1 MSPSIVADE
10 LDIDNIP
17 KSIEE
22 YRVIYEKS
30 IKDPESFWAVK
41 ARKLLDWERDF
52 KTIHTGNFKDGDNA
66 WFQEG
71 RLNASYNCIDRHAIQ
86 DPNKVAVVFE
96 ADEVGN
102 GRKIT
107 YGQLLHDTS
116 RLSYVLKDLGV
127 KKGEIVCIYLP
138 NIYEAL
144 VAMLACSRIGAVHSV
159 VFMGFSAAALRDR
172 ILDGRSKIVI
182 TADEGRRGGKAVPTK
197 AIVNEALLQCPQVTS
212 CLVLKHTGSSVPW
225 CPTRDVWWHEEARQ
239 WPAYI
244 APESMSAEDPLFLLY
259 TSGSTGKPKGLMH
272 TTAGFLLGANI
283 TTKYVFDMQKTDV
296 HFCAGDIGW
305 ITGHT
310 YLVYGPLLVGATTVV
325 FEGTPA
331 YPTFSRYWDIAEE
344 HRVTHFYAAPTAL
357 RILKRAG
364 DSHIAAPMENLRVL
378 GSIGEPIAP
387 EVWKWYHETVGRK
400 RAYIVDTY
408 FQTETGCHVI
418 SPLVGSIPTK
428 PGCCTVPFLGIEP
441 VILDPISG
449 QELEGPAEGLLAIKR
464 PWPSMARTV
473 WRAHER
479 YLDTYFNEFPGY
491 YFTGDGA
498 FRDEDGYYWIRGR
511 VDDVVNVSGHRLST
525 AEIEASLLE
534 SQYVAE
540 SAAVGVKDEISGQA
554 VVAYVS
560 LKDTNT
566 DTATISA
573 ALIQQVRKDIGAFAA
588 PKALYFVSDLPKTR
602 SGKIV
607 RRVLRSILE
616 GETENFG
623 DTSTLLNP
631 TAIPSIIKI
640 VQEKLN
646 LPPAPAVQDPSTVI
660 EDGPKEEF
668 MMFESV
674 IEIPDAEIQS
684 KE

>member
-1 MSPSIVADE
+1 MDSPFHLPDE
-10 LDIDNIP
+10 PDIDDIP

-30 IKDPESFWAVK
+30 IKDPESFWAGK

-96 ADEVGN
+96 ADEVDI

-107 YGQLLHDTS
+107 YSQLLHDTS
-116 RLSYVLKDLGV
+116 RLSFVLKDLGIR
-127 KKGEIVCIYLP
+127 KGDIVCIYLP

-182 TADEGRRGGKAVPTK
+182 TAGEGRRGGKAVPTK
-197 AIVNEALLQCPQVTS
+197 AIVNEALLQCPQATS
-212 CLVLKHTGSSVPW
+212 CLVLKHTGSTVPW
-225 CPTRDVWWHEEARQ
+225 CPTRDVWWHEEAQQ

-244 APESMSAEDPLFLLY
+244 APESMSAE
-259 TSGSTGKPKGLMH
+259 
-272 TTAGFLLGANI
+272 
-283 TTKYVFDMQKTDV
+283 
-296 HFCAGDIGW
+296 
-305 ITGHT
+305 
-310 YLVYGPLLVGATTVV
+310 V
-325 FEGTPA
+325 FEGTPT
-331 YPTFSRYWDIAEE
+331 YPSFSRYWDIVEE

-364 DSHIAAPMENLRVL
+364 DSHITAPMENLRVL

-441 VILDPISG
+441 VILDPITDK
-449 QELEGPAEGLLAIKR
+449 ELDGPAEDLLAIKR

-473 WRAHER
+473 WRAHKR

-525 AEIEASLLE
+525 AEIEVSLLE
-534 SQYVAE
+534 SPYVAE
-540 SAAVGVKDEISGQA
+540 SAAVG
-554 VVAYVS
+554 
-560 LKDTNT
+560 
-566 DTATISA
+566 
-573 ALIQQVRKDIGAFAA
+573 
-588 PKALYFVSDLPKTR
+588 
-602 SGKIV
+602 
-607 RRVLRSILE
+607 
-616 GETENFG
+616 
-623 DTSTLLNP
+623 LLNP
-631 TAIPSIIKI
+631 ATIPSIIKI

-646 LPPAPAVQDPSTVI
+646 PPTPIVENPAVVMEAD
-660 EDGPKEEF
+660 PKEEF
-668 MMFESV
+668 TI
-674 IEIPDAEIQS
+674 IENVTQVANDGIQS
-684 KE
+684 EQ